1 MHINTKAVRG
11 GMWATLEDDSRVG
24 INSDAEERRA
34 EITFF
39 GSFEISIDMSEQTL
53 VQCRD
58 LCAKAL
64 REMPAAEEDAG
75 PSWMHPAAP
84 SA

>member
-1 MHINTKAVRG
+1 MNALHG
-11 GMWATLEDDSRVG
+11 GMWAVLDDDSRIKVEPEPDG
-24 INSDAEERRA
+24 HGA

-39 GSFEISIDMSEQTL
+39 GSFEISLSMSEQCLTRF
-53 VQCRD
+53 RD

-75 PSWMHPAAP
+75 ASWMHPAAP